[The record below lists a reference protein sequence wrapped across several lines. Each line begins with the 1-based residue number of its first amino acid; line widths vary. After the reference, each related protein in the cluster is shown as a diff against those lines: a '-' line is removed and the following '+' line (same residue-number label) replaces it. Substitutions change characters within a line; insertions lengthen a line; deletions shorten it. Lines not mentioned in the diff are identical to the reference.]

1 MDLGFTVGAR
11 RLGLASSIATVVLTV
26 AYAITLVVGL
36 ATLPSPDAPIGD
48 PMFTILEVLILALMP
63 AMVCLMVALHAW
75 ASPGSR
81 PVTLAAVVV
90 MAMVA
95 VVTCSVHFAVLT
107 LSRTPT
113 FAEQPW
119 APLLL
124 SFRWPSVAYAL
135 DILAWDVFFPLS
147 MFLAAPALHGSRLAR
162 GIRAL
167 MIASGV
173 LALAG
178 LSGVVT
184 GDMQLRNIGILGYV
198 GVFLVVAALLFV
210 LFYRALRREREPRPC
225 DSPRTSPS

>member
-1 MDLGFTVGAR
+1 MDTGFTVSAR
-11 RLGLASSIATVVLTV
+11 RLGLASPIATVVLMV
-26 AYAITLVVGL
+26 AYAVTLVVGL
-36 ATLPSPDAPIGD
+36 VTLPSPDAPIGD

-63 AMVCLMVALHAW
+63 AVVSLMAALHAW
-75 ASPGSR
+75 ASP
-81 PVTLAAVVV
+81 PFKALTLAAVIF

-95 VVTCSVHFAVLT
+95 VVTCCVHFVVLT
-107 LSRTPT
+107 VSRSPA
-113 FAEQPW
+113 FADQPW

-147 MFLAAPALHGSRLAR
+147 MFLAAPALRGGRLAR
-162 GIRAL
+162 WIRAL

-198 GVFLVVAALLFV
+198 GVFLVVAVLVSV
-210 LFYRALRREREPRPC
+210 LFYRTAPDDRGLRPVVV
-225 DSPRTSPS
+225 SPVE

>member
-1 MDLGFTVGAR
+1 MDIGFTAGAR
-11 RLGLASSIATVVLTV
+11 RLGLGASITTAVLIVV
-26 AYAITLVVGL
+26 YASDLVVGL
-36 ATLPSPDAPIGD
+36 LSLASPDAPIDD

-63 AMVCLMVALHAW
+63 AMVCLMIALHAW
-75 ASPGSR
+75 ASPASR
-81 PVTLAAVVV
+81 ALTLAAAIL

-95 VVTCSVHFAVLT
+95 VVTCCVHFAVLT
-107 LSRTPT
+107 LSRAPA
-113 FAEQPW
+113 FASQPW
-119 APLLL
+119 APLLF

-162 GIRAL
+162 WIRGL
-167 MIASGV
+167 MFASGV

-198 GVFLVVAALLFV
+198 GAFLVVAVLLGV
-210 LFYRALRREREPRPC
+210 LFYRASPEERESRAC
-225 DSPRTSPS
+225 DSPSTSRS